1 MNETIVAE
9 IEECSRLSQ
18 AGQISFGE
26 VVQRLIKAGVE
37 RYHADYSRA
46 ETTYYLPNE
55 ETLVIP
61 LKVAQPALGETFS
74 AEEVQAS
81 VRGAQRGE
89 VLYPE
94 FVRRTKLAGC
104 VGYFVLLTGKCV
116 QYLGRRGEIHTEWFP
131 GAPVAPA
138 GQ

>member
-1 MNETIVAE
+1 MNKAIITE

-18 AGQISFGE
+18 AGEISFGE

-61 LKVAQPALGETFS
+61 LKVPQPTLGQTFS
-74 AEEVQAS
+74 AEEVQTC

-89 VLYPE
+89 VQYPE

-104 VGYFVLLTGKCV
+104 PGYVVHLTGKRV
-116 QYLGRRGEIHTEWFP
+116 LYQGRHGEIHTEWFP
-131 GAPVAPA
+131 GS
-138 GQ
+138 GGK